1 MRPCGVSGARV
12 RGRSPVAEE
21 RQEVQASL
29 RDAVCLFLLLP
40 LVLGPGGEQKCS
52 DKSKYILHYT

>member
-1 MRPCGVSGARV
+1 M
-12 RGRSPVAEE
+12 AEE

-40 LVLGPGGEQKCS
+40 PALGPGDEQKCS
-52 DKSKYILHYT
+52 DKIKYID

>member
-1 MRPCGVSGARV
+1 MRPYGVSGARV

-40 LVLGPGGEQKCS
+40 PALGPGDEQKCS
-52 DKSKYILHYT
+52 DKIKYID